1 MNKIEEIKERLELRI
16 KADIPPVPVDV
27 SRKAHSDFDEHA
39 IDDIQYL
46 LSQLETAEKAL
57 EDLIDLVSES
67 YDQEEYGS
75 MIKSNKYIEQWE
87 KAEQALQQIR
97 E

>member
-1 MNKIEEIKERLELRI
+1 MKKIEEIKERLELRI
-16 KADIPPVPVDV
+16 KADIPSVPG
-27 SRKAHSDFDEHA
+27 RTKALSDFDEHA
-39 IDDIQYL
+39 VHDIQYL
-46 LSQLETAEKAL
+46 LSHLETAEKAL
-57 EDLIDLVSES
+57 ENLIDLVSES